1 MHLDSANTLREI
13 AILDKFFID
22 EAVGFKGRFLEIGAD
37 DGKDHLY
44 HLLAKGWDGVYCEPD
59 PRCCYELIK
68 NTESY
73 KNQVTIINSA
83 VMDQQG
89 LIDFYFSSNGSGTSS
104 LDQSWHERMK
114 EHVPES
120 NIRKIITNAIS
131 TQELLTLVGTDFDI
145 VSIDAEGSDDRI
157 VTSIDWQQFD
167 RCRILL
173 IEGNLHLRNQ
183 LEEQGNFKVYTE
195 TDSNII
201 YVKDQYLKNQ

>member
-1 MHLDSANTLREI
+1 
-13 AILDKFFID
+13 
-22 EAVGFKGRFLEIGAD
+22 V
-37 DGKDHLY
+37 
-44 HLLAKGWDGVYCEPD
+44 PD
-59 PRCCYELIK
+59 P
-68 NTESY
+68 
-73 KNQVTIINSA
+73 
-83 VMDQQG
+83 
-89 LIDFYFSSNGSGTSS
+89 
-104 LDQSWHERMK
+104 
-114 EHVPES
+114 
-120 NIRKIITNAIS
+120 NIRKIIINAIS

-183 LEEQGNFKVYTE
+183 LENQGNFKVYTE

>member
-1 MHLDSANTLREI
+1 
-13 AILDKFFID
+13 
-22 EAVGFKGRFLEIGAD
+22 
-37 DGKDHLY
+37 
-44 HLLAKGWDGVYCEPD
+44 
-59 PRCCYELIK
+59 
-68 NTESY
+68 
-73 KNQVTIINSA
+73 
-83 VMDQQG
+83 MDQQG
-89 LIDFYFSSNGSGTSS
+89 LMDFYFSSNGSGTSS